1 MGRLRGLQA
10 KMTAT
15 YVLVTAAAVLL
26 VEAAAIGLLVPSAV
40 SASDLKTRV
49 QSTAAALAQSASTV
63 WAKKGSAPTGAEFPL
78 GSAESPVR
86 PGQAQADSA
95 GGIVVNRTTS
105 GYTPGQAPAPAAVLV
120 ATDGTVLATSYPA
133 QYPIGSRPSLP
144 YDPAQQSKAG
154 GISTTDGGKILWAVV
169 PVTSQPTPLKSV
181 TPPKPSPAGP
191 TPGSSADA
199 SPSSGSPTAA
209 ASPAVAPSPILGTV
223 FVQVPAAAT
232 LGGARDLGPSLR
244 AATVVLILL
253 LPVGAVFGY
262 LASRRTVR
270 RLRQLEAS
278 AARVAA
284 GDLDSRVDV
293 AGSDELAG
301 LEAGFN
307 AMAEQLQGSLTAERQ
322 LSGAAA
328 RATERA
334 RIARELHDSV
344 SQDVF
349 SLGLLAGGLRKALP
363 EESPL
368 RPEVEAMERTS
379 RRALREMQALL
390 LELRPVS
397 LDDVGLPQALEE
409 LCRAYRSRL
418 GIDIHADVGDI
429 DATAP
434 VEHGVLRIAQEAL
447 ANAVKHA
454 DPTSIWLTVH
464 QDDGVVQVRV
474 RDDGAGFDPEPGAGQ
489 LGLGL
494 GLQSMRERVSELGGE
509 LALESEPGAGT
520 TLSVIVPAGAGR

>member
-10 KMTAT
+10 KLTAT
-15 YVLVTAAAVLL
+15 YVVVTAAAVLL
-26 VEAAAIGLLVPSAV
+26 VEAVAIGLLVPSAV

-49 QSTAAALAQSASTV
+49 QSTAATLAESASTV
-63 WAKKGSAPTGAEFPL
+63 WAKKGSTPTGAEFPL

-120 ATDGTVLATSYPA
+120 ATDGMVLATSYPA
-133 QYPIGSRPSLP
+133 QYPIGSHPPLP
-144 YDPAQQSKAG
+144 YDPAQQFKG
-154 GISTTDGGKILWAVV
+154 GGTASTGGGKVIWAVA
-169 PVTSQPTPLKSV
+169 PVTVDPTPSKSAN
-181 TPPKPSPAGP
+181 PAKPSPVVL
-191 TPGSSADA
+191 TPGSPSDASSSSA
-199 SPSSGSPTAA
+199 SPSAVPSPTPAA
-209 ASPAVAPSPILGTV
+209 AHVHGTV
-223 FVQVPAAAT
+223 FVQVAAAAT

-244 AATVVLILL
+244 TAAIVLLLL

-270 RLRQLEAS
+270 RVRQLEAS

-284 GDLDSRVDV
+284 GDLDQRVDV

-363 EESPL
+363 GESPL

-409 LCRAYRSRL
+409 LCRAYGSRL
-418 GIDIHADVGDI
+418 GIDIHADIGDI

-434 VEHGVLRIAQEAL
+434 VEHGVLRVAQEAL

-494 GLQSMRERVSELGGE
+494 GLQSMRERVTELGGE
-509 LALESEPGAGT
+509 LAVESEPGAGT